1 MGKKILVIDD
11 AASIRQVVSMV
22 LAEEG
27 YDIIEAVDGVDGLE
41 KLKGSDVDIIVCDVN
56 MPNMNGV
63 EFLEQVKTNE
73 EFSSYKFLPFI
84 MLTTEAGQEMKEKGK
99 KLGAKAWLVK
109 PFQPEMLIDAVKK
122 LVG

>member
-11 AASIRQVVSMV
+11 AASIRQVVTMI

-27 YDIIEAVDGVDGLE
+27 YDIVEAVDGVDGLE
-41 KLKGSDVDIIVCDVN
+41 KLKNNEIDIIVCDVN

-63 EFLEQVKTNE
+63 EFLEQVKTND
-73 EFSSYKFLPFI
+73 EFTDYKFLPFI
-84 MLTTEAGQEMKEKGK
+84 MLTTETGQEMKEQGK

-109 PFQPEMLIDAVKK
+109 PFQPEMLVDAVKK